1 MRPRPI
7 SFQAITRQ
15 DRHQVMEL
23 VQKAISAAH
32 GWVEDSQFYSNKMTT
47 IRFVI
52 SAGKCSEFCQT
63 LTESGLMVE
72 MPNGF
77 EPADAND
84 PDSEL
89 TGTIQLTFIH
99 DQPDLRQTI
108 PAVPG

>member
-7 SFQAITRQ
+7 SFQATTRQ
-15 DRHQVMEL
+15 DRHQVIEL
-23 VQKAISAAH
+23 VQKAISAAR

-47 IRFVI
+47 IRFGI

-84 PDSEL
+84 LDSEL
-89 TGTIQLTFIH
+89 VGTIQLTFIH